1 MWLNHYTFSSF
12 LTKAQKSVS
21 SFMFSLNFC
30 TVVVNAVVVNK
41 TKHATAGEHEK
52 DFSLAS

>member
-1 MWLNHYTFSSF
+1 
-12 LTKAQKSVS
+12 
-21 SFMFSLNFC
+21 MFSLNVW

-41 TKHATAGEHEK
+41 TKHATAGEHEE